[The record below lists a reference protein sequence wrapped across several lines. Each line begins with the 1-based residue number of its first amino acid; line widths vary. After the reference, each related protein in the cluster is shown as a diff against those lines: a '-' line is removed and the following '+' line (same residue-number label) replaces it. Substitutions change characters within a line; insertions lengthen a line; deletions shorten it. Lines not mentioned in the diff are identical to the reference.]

1 MTGRLLEVACSSKE
15 KEQRAR
21 KARDEG
27 GSQDYGD
34 VVDTMTKLSLGS
46 ALDGSEKS
54 TTSSGIGTCFSSA
67 KEQNIISQSYIYSRT
82 SSMAGRW
89 KWHLRPY
96 SLVASIALIIT
107 CVLLPGSPRFFV
119 AARQDDQDS
128 VYMQSTTES
137 SWASVVVTPDI
148 KARFLVL
155 ADNATNATTADDTTS
170 TTVDENHNTTMAN
183 STESNSNNTNT
194 SDFSGGENS
203 SSTLSSTNNTATST
217 DDNATDTDTGVGDG
231 NSTSEDLSNS
241 TVTDGSSGG
250 DASNSTANSNTTM
263 SGVNTTNIYGC
274 NVTSGEKWCESLQ
287 ICFKEW
293 QTICPTSAS
302 CASDDDCTLWG
313 GGYEGGSLLPTN
325 RLKVETFPSHLMQ
338 LE

>member
-1 MTGRLLEVACSSKE
+1 MVTGRLLEVACSSKE

-155 ADNATNATTADDTTS
+155 ADNATNATTADDTT
-170 TTVDENHNTTMAN
+170 TVVLRLMRITIQPWPIQQNPTRTIQTPLISVEGKTAARHYHLRTIRQHLPMIMQQIL
-183 STESNSNNTNT
+183 
-194 SDFSGGENS
+194 
-203 SSTLSSTNNTATST
+203 TLVLGTATLL
-217 DDNATDTDTGVGDG
+217 VR
-231 NSTSEDLSNS
+231 
-241 TVTDGSSGG
+241 
-250 DASNSTANSNTTM
+250 
-263 SGVNTTNIYGC
+263 IYR
-274 NVTSGEKWCESLQ
+274 
-287 ICFKEW
+287 I
-293 QTICPTSAS
+293 A
-302 CASDDDCTLWG
+302 
-313 GGYEGGSLLPTN
+313 
-325 RLKVETFPSHLMQ
+325 R
-338 LE
+338 